1 MARLHCQ
8 LLEILCL
15 GPAVALAKG
24 MDVVHVADDDAGL
37 LRELIGV

>member
-24 MDVVHVADDDAGL
+24 MDVIHVTDYDARV